1 LTPEELDQMEALNP
15 KTKNDLEEE
24 ATFSQ
29 FLQGDDAAAAG
40 TDSGH
45 HH

>member
-1 LTPEELDQMEALNP
+1 MNTLKL
-15 KTKNDLEEE
+15 KTKKDLEKE
-24 ATFSQ
+24 AAFDQ
-29 FLQGDDAAAAG
+29 FLQGDDAAATR